1 MNLKMNEQIDYHK
14 LYMNFANFISKCSK
28 DPHTKVGAVIV
39 SKDNKLLSI
48 GFNDGPNSFKNIPWD
63 KREGEITKYDYVIH
77 AEMNC
82 IFNYQGPS
90 SDFIDSKIYVNVSP
104 CIRCACVLA
113 NKKIK
118 KVYYVKKYK
127 DFKYAKEVLDSAE
140 IELIKLNE

>member
-14 LYMNFANFISKCSK
+14 LYMNFANLISKCSK

-39 SKDNKLLSI
+39 SKDSRLLSV
-48 GFNDGPNSFKNIPWD
+48 GFNDGPNSFKNIPWN
-63 KREGEITKYDYVIH
+63 KRKGEITKYDYVIH

-82 IFNYQGPS
+82 ILNYQRS
-90 SDFIDSKIYVNVSP
+90 SLDFKDAEIYVNISP

-118 KVYYVKKYK
+118 RVYYLKEYK
-127 DFKYAKEVLDSAE
+127 DFKYSKEVLDSAG
-140 IELIKLNE
+140 IELINLK